1 MEIMKAFYLTG
12 HGGPEVAEYGDVE
25 IPSIGPNDVLVNIR
39 NAALNHLDI
48 WVREGW
54 SGLSLQF
61 PHVQGADGAGVVAA
75 VGEAITNLQVGN
87 PVVINGTLSDPLS
100 LPNLTGMDNR
110 SPAFSIL
117 GEHTNGTFAEY
128 LAIPARNCLIIP
140 DGVGYDVAAA
150 ASLVYLTAWHS
161 LVTRANVQRGER
173 VLIIGAGGGVNTASI
188 EIARYLGAEVFVVGS
203 NTEKLEKAKG
213 LGADVVIDRSEED
226 WSRAVYKLS
235 GKQGVDVVVDNV
247 GQATFY
253 NSVRSLRVG
262 GRLVTV
268 GSTSGPKI
276 EIDNRVIFSKHLS
289 ILGSM
294 MGTMADFH
302 SVMKLVFDGT
312 LKPCIDS
319 TFPLSEAGAAQA
331 KLEAGDFFGKIVLE
345 VSKDLAGN
353 DA

>member
-1 MEIMKAFYLTG
+1 MNKMKAFYLTR
-12 HGGPEVAEYGDVE
+12 HGGPEVVEYGDVDV
-25 IPSIGPNDVLVNIR
+25 PGIGPNDVLVNIR

-54 SGLSLQF
+54 AGLDLHF
-61 PHVQGADGAGVVAA
+61 PHVQGADGAGVVTAI
-75 VGEAITNLQVGN
+75 GEAVTNVKIGDR
-87 PVVINGTLSDPLS
+87 VVINGTLSDPLS
-100 LPNLTGMDNR
+100 LPSLSGMDNR
-110 SPAFSIL
+110 SPRFSIL

-128 LAIPARNCLIIP
+128 VVVPARNCLIIP
-140 DGVGYDVAAA
+140 PNVGYDVAAA

-161 LVTRANVQRGER
+161 LVTRAHVQHGER

-188 EIARYLGAEVFVVGS
+188 EIAKYLGAEVFVVGS
-203 NTEKLEKAKG
+203 NAEKLEKAKAM
-213 LGADVVIDRSEED
+213 GADVLINRSEED

-247 GQATFY
+247 GQDTFS
-253 NSVRSLRVG
+253 NSIRSLRVG

-276 EIDNRVIFSKHLS
+276 EIDNRFIFSKHLS

-302 SVMKLVFDGT
+302 AVMNLVFDGT
-312 LKPCIDS
+312 LKPYIDS
-319 TFPLSEAGAAQA
+319 TFSLSEAGAAQA

-345 VSKDLAGN
+345 VSKD
-353 DA
+353 

>member
-1 MEIMKAFYLTG
+1 MNTMKAFYLTK
-12 HGGPEVAEYGDVE
+12 HGGPEAAEYGDVE
-25 IPSIGPNDVLVNIR
+25 MPAIGPNDVLVNIR

-54 SGLSLQF
+54 PGLELHF
-61 PHVQGADGAGVVAA
+61 PHVQGADGAGVISA
-75 VGEAITNLQVGN
+75 VGEAVTNVQIGDR
-87 PVVINGTLSDPLS
+87 VVINGTLSDPLS
-100 LPNLTGMDNR
+100 LPNLVGMDNR
-110 SPAFSIL
+110 SPEFSVL

-140 DGVGYDVAAA
+140 ESISYDVAAA

-161 LVTRANVQRGER
+161 LTIRANLQRGER

-188 EIARYLGAEVFVVGS
+188 EIAKYFGAEVFIVGS
-203 NTEKLEKAKG
+203 NAEKLEKART
-213 LGADVVIDRSEED
+213 LGADILINRSEED
-226 WSRAVYKLS
+226 WPRAVHKLS

-253 NSVRSLRVG
+253 NSIRSLRTG

-276 EIDNRVIFSKHLS
+276 EIDNRFIFSKHLS

-302 SVMKLVFDGT
+302 AVMKLVFDGT
-312 LKPCIDS
+312 FNPYIDS
-319 TFPLSEAGAAQA
+319 VFPLSETKEAQA

-345 VSKDLAGN
+345 VTKD
-353 DA
+353 